1 MLKIENTMTYG
12 WEAAVRESCNGKGI
26 RWIYPGSYEAYI
38 STHGKFLS
46 CGSYPTEEQARE
58 AVAITKIKLFEASV
72 IAHGDN
78 PSEIVE
84 SVEKGYFASPSGNVY
99 NRHGDVMKGA
109 VDHCGYRHIIVNRK
123 NKNVHRIIAET
134 FIPNPDN
141 LKCVNHKDGNKQNN
155 NVSNLEWCTRS
166 ENMKHAYRMG
176 LKNSCG
182 AKNGR
187 SKLTEDDVV
196 FIRRHHKAYD
206 KKFGTGALAKKFGVA
221 RQTISAVVSGQNWI
235 RELPYSEIITGGEG

>member
-1 MLKIENTMTYG
+1 MWK
-12 WEAAVRESCNGKGI
+12 R
-26 RWIYPGSYEAYI
+26 
-38 STHGKFLS
+38 
-46 CGSYPTEEQARE
+46 
-58 AVAITKIKLFEASV
+58 IKTDYCVS
-72 IAHGDN
+72 DT
-78 PSEIVE
+78 
-84 SVEKGYFASPSGNVY
+84 
-99 NRHGDVMKGA
+99 GDVKNTRT
-109 VDHCGYRHIIVNRK
+109 HRYLHNFCGKDGYLRVQITGETK
-123 NKNVHRIIAET
+123 LVHRLVAEA
-134 FIPNPDN
+134 FLPIEAGKDF
-141 LKCVNHKDGNKQNN
+141 VNHKDGNKQNN

-187 SKLTEDDVV
+187 SKLTEDDVA

-235 RELPYSEIITGGEG
+235 RELPYSEIITGGETK